1 MSARRNKKYT
11 PREIRQP
18 MMRATHDALALELRL
33 GAEALILAPSIDTYN
48 QLMLMMSSLTT
59 AGLTSASLNL
69 ALRTLTAICDR
80 FEQVKAVNVSPA
92 EAEELRSAVA
102 ALDAELPK
110 ITANRFRAAV
120 ALTDQTF
127 NRLERARDLEFQC

>member
-1 MSARRNKKYT
+1 
-11 PREIRQP
+11 

-59 AGLTSASLNL
+59 AGLASASLNL

-80 FEQVKAVNVSPA
+80 FEQVKSVTVLPA
-92 EAEELRSAVA
+92 EAEELRGAVA
-102 ALDAELPK
+102 VLDSELPR

-127 NRLERARDLEFQC
+127 NSLQRARDLEVQC